1 MVRRSTCS
9 TFLLLGFLSSAALAD
24 GRAPA
29 PPPPVL
35 PWYDAVDLD
44 AFVDAYGSVDW
55 GFPKPQTTDG
65 APTRYHHRSNGF
77 ALSWVG
83 LNMSYAP
90 EPVGGT
96 VSLRFGPTAPLVAG
110 PAEPDSLRY
119 VKQAFASFRPGGPEG
134 ALTLDFGKFD
144 TPFGAEAAESQEN
157 FNYTHGVLWAAQPLF
172 HTGLRA
178 RYDLAAELSLV
189 GLVANG
195 INRSVDNNV
204 GKTFGLKAELA
215 LLEWLDVG
223 VGWLGGPEQ
232 DDFVR
237 VACAEDTAYEPS
249 AQGCAPS
256 AGAPAR
262 SYTVD
267 RGGANEFEAW
277 THLFD
282 LVVTANLA
290 PPFDLLLN
298 ASYGTTGARS
308 QNAAFQTEV
317 AQQRWYGAALAARYH
332 LSEVWALAARGEYV
346 VDESGNAL
354 GMVTPAGEL
363 VSDLSVATAT
373 LTLQARP
380 TRNLILRLENR
391 ADFVLEGK
399 PGTEVYTR
407 GERESSDMLLTTTL
421 GVVLTTD

>member
-65 APTRYHHRSNGF
+65 APTRYHHSSNGF

-290 PPFDLLLN
+290 PPLRPPLERELRHDWRALTERGVPDGGRAAEVVRRRPRSAL
-298 ASYGTTGARS
+298 SPVRGVGARCARRVRGRRVR
-308 QNAAFQTEV
+308 QRPRHGHPRRRARLRPLRGDRHAHAA
-317 AQQRWYGAALAARYH
+317 G
-332 LSEVWALAARGEYV
+332 
-346 VDESGNAL
+346 
-354 GMVTPAGEL
+354 
-363 VSDLSVATAT
+363 
-373 LTLQARP
+373 
-380 TRNLILRLENR
+380 
-391 ADFVLEGK
+391 
-399 PGTEVYTR
+399 
-407 GERESSDMLLTTTL
+407 
-421 GVVLTTD
+421 